1 MVDHRETLDFI
12 QGEVGRD
19 IKKVCSVKKW
29 IVGEK
34 SRGRDAS

>member
-12 QGEVGRD
+12 QGAVGRD
-19 IKKVCSVKKW
+19 MKKVCSVKKW